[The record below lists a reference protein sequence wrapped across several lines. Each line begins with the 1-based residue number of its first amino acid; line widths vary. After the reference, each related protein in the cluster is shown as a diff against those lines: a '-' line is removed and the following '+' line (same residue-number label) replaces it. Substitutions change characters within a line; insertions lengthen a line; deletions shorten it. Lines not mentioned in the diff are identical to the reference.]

1 MMKKSIFYLLLLS
14 ALLAQPLAYA
24 DLSDA
29 KKYLK
34 EKDYNSAFVEL
45 KKIVNEPSSDEL
57 GGNEY
62 ERNQAKLDLAY
73 LYYKGFGVTQ
83 DYSESFKLYKSLIS
97 TGSADVFYGLGLH
110 YYSGYGVAKDV
121 DIARK
126 LWTKSAELG
135 NVYAKK
141 MLEKTK
147 IIDEGEWLK
156 AR

>member
-1 MMKKSIFYLLLLS
+1 MKHSIRNLLLLS
-14 ALLAQPLAYA
+14 ALLSQPLVYA

-29 KKYLK
+29 NKYLK
-34 EKDYNSAFVEL
+34 EKDYNSAFVEF

-57 GGNEY
+57 GGNEH
-62 ERNQAKLDLAY
+62 ERNQAKMNLAY

-83 DYSESFKLYKSLIS
+83 DYSESLKLLKSLIS
-97 TGSADVFYGLGLH
+97 TGSPDVFYALGVH

-121 DIARK
+121 DLARK

-135 NVYAKK
+135 SVPAKK
-141 MLEKTK
+141 ILEKTK
-147 IIDEGEWLK
+147 VIDEGEWLK